1 MKVKTKVKGHGR
13 LIAAALPLLAAGLL
27 ISLFGCSSS
36 STSPDPI
43 LGSSSSTGSGGN
55 GSTRVAYR
63 GTLTLTIT
71 NAYPAFTASLAPP
84 ISVTILENGQMNFTT
99 GYVNWDATDEN
110 PQTKIHWSGSMTI
123 SPRQNEPYSES
134 RGHIAVWENT
144 RVSEHIEFWIR
155 ENGEWSKKIDEY
167 PAETW
172 NGGLVFSMDEALDN
186 GAVLST
192 NEVTVEGAHPIG
204 SVTWTLYMAQAI

>member
-1 MKVKTKVKGHGR
+1 MKVTTWVKRQGCR
-13 LIAAALPLLAAGLL
+13 IAAYVPLLAAALL

-36 STSPDPI
+36 TSPDSPV
-43 LGSSSSTGSGGN
+43 GTSSSAGPGGN
-55 GSTRVAYR
+55 GSTRIAFR
-63 GTLTLTIT
+63 GTLTLEIT
-71 NAYPAFTASLAPP
+71 NAYPAFTAALAPP
-84 ISVTILENGQMNFTT
+84 ISVTILENGQMSFTT

-110 PQTKIHWSGSMTI
+110 PQAKIHWSGSMTI

-134 RGHIAVWENT
+134 RGYVAVWENA
-144 RVSEHIEFWIR
+144 RVSEHVEFWIR

-192 NEVTVEGAHPIG
+192 NEVTVGGAHPMG
-204 SVTWTLYMAQAI
+204 SVTWTLYMVRAI